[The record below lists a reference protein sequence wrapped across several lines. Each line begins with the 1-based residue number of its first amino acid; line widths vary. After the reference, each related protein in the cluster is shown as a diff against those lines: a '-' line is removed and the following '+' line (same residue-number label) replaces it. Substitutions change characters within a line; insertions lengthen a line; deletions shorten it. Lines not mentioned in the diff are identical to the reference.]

1 MHELIGRTPSAR
13 RSTVERAVAQIARL
27 AMGKWLTTYVCLA
40 AYLGLTADGIRRIMK
55 NEELLLHLVRCN
67 AQEAGADWHR
77 ECSEYRARLRHPAGR
92 GCVDM
97 RTFFKAF
104 APDLLDDDVEMRRA
118 VSGQPT
124 WLKAADAGREYR
136 VGARTLS
143 RKTSLGGFELGG
155 LSSIRIR
162 RTLLVRREEIESR
175 WPRRDQLVRAGLGIS
190 RKIENPDFDELQTGT
205 YEAANATTS
214 GMTMTY
220 GALGNLRRSG
230 AVLATNR
237 PHRNHTGDFPR
248 NPSRRFFCGAYD
260 GIDAEM
266 GEGR

>member
-1 MHELIGRTPSAR
+1 MTATQR
-13 RSTVERAVAQIARL
+13 RGIAMER
-27 AMGKWLTTYVCLA
+27 WLTTYTALA

-55 NEELLLHLVRCN
+55 NEDLLLHLVRCN
-67 AQEAGADWHR
+67 AREAGADWR
-77 ECSEYRARLRHPAGR
+77 KECAEYRARLRHPAGR
-92 GCVDM
+92 GFVDVRM
-97 RTFFKAF
+97 FFRAF
-104 APDLLDDDVEMRRA
+104 APDLVDDAEELRRA

-143 RKTSLGGFELGG
+143 KKTVESGFELGG

-162 RTLLVRREEIESR
+162 RNLLVRREEIASR
-175 WPRRDQLVRAGLGIS
+175 WPRRDQLVRTGQGIS
-190 RKIENPDFDELQTGT
+190 RKFENPDSDEPRMGAYAAAIGFDSGT
-205 YEAANATTS
+205 ERGA
-214 GMTMTY
+214 
-220 GALGNLRRSG
+220 GALAGAGRSG
-230 AVLATNR
+230 AAPAPDR
-237 PHRNHTGDFPR
+237 PHRNHDGDFPR

>member
-1 MHELIGRTPSAR
+1 M
-13 RSTVERAVAQIARL
+13 ER
-27 AMGKWLTTYVCLA
+27 WLTTYTALA

-55 NEELLLHLVRCN
+55 NEDLLLHLVRCN
-67 AQEAGADWHR
+67 AREAGADWR
-77 ECSEYRARLRHPAGR
+77 KECAKYKARLRHPAGR
-92 GCVDM
+92 GFVDVRM
-97 RTFFKAF
+97 FFRAF
-104 APDLLDDDVEMRRA
+104 APDLADDAEELRRA

-143 RKTSLGGFELGG
+143 KKTALGGFELGG

-162 RTLLVRREEIESR
+162 RTLLVRREEIASR
-175 WPRRDQLVRAGLGIS
+175 WPRRDLLMRTGQGIS
-190 RKIENPDFDELQTGT
+190 RKSENPDSSGPRTGA
-205 YEAANATTS
+205 YAAADATTS
-214 GMTMTY
+214 GMTMTDS
-220 GALGNLRRSG
+220 ALGNLRGSG
-230 AVLATNR
+230 AVRATDW

-248 NPSRRFFCGAYD
+248 NPSRRFLCGAYD